1 MSEKQTNLFYTEDHE
16 WVEKVGE
23 NEVKLGITEYAVEQ
37 LGDIVF
43 VELPEVESDV
53 KKEDEFATVESVKSS
68 SGIFA
73 PVSGTVSQ
81 VNEGLE
87 DEPEL
92 MNDSPLE
99 EGWIAVITL
108 AEPFSE
114 EGLLSFEEY
123 QEFLKTVD

>member
-73 PVSGTVSQ
+73 PVSGTVSR

-99 EGWIAVITL
+99 EGWIAVIKL

>member
-73 PVSGTVSQ
+73 PVSGTVSR